1 MSVSLKSALKNS
13 AAIVALWAPV
23 YFSLVDDFGLASMPQ
38 SELLQWAL
46 VAVGT
51 SGLGTILH
59 AAWKDTRDPA
69 WRRGH
74 RLPPLRAA
82 RLGATAPTL
91 TKAELRAGA

>member
-1 MSVSLKSALKNS
+1 MSASLKSALKNA

-23 YFSLVDDFGLASMPQ
+23 YLSLVDRFSLASMPQ

-46 VAVGT
+46 VAMGI

-69 WRRGH
+69 WRGAH
-74 RLPPLRAA
+74 RLRPLRAA
-82 RLGATAPTL
+82 RVAGTAPTL